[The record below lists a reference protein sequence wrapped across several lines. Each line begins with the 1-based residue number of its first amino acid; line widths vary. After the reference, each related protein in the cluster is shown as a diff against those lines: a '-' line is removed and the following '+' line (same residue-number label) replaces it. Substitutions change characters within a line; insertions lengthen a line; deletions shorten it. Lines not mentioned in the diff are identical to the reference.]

1 MLTSSVTAVQFHFDK
16 RRPIANGITTGGSG
30 MGSMIIPLAFD
41 GLITLYTWRG
51 ATLVYGGLILN
62 GLVFGVLFRPHRMQ
76 RSDTGQDKNSKASKY
91 QLENS
96 SSELSSKSKCQSTST
111 LWNSI
116 TSLCDCSIF
125 THGAFVIYITG
136 YFLLMTGYEAV
147 YSFLP
152 DKATENG
159 IDRSK
164 ASLLITIS
172 GATG

>member
-62 GLVFGVLFRPHRMQ
+62 GLVFGVLFRPNDMQ
-76 RSDTGQDKNSKASKY
+76 KQDKNSKASKY

-96 SSELSSKSKCQSTST
+96 SSELSSKSKSKGIST
-111 LWNSI
+111 LWNAI

-125 THGAFVIYITG
+125 TNGAFVIYITG

-164 ASLLITIS
+164 ASLLITVS